1 MAQAQQSGEALAVV
15 RCPAYSLSRSG
26 NAMIASLRKLFR
38 AADALPRPAVP
49 AGQRVYA
56 VGDVHGRAD
65 LFAALIA
72 AIEADSAARGA
83 ADEQFIML
91 GDLIDRGPD
100 SAGAVRLAR
109 EWSARRGARL
119 IAANHEEMLLQSLTD
134 REVLKTFL
142 KWGGHETALSY
153 VPDRDAW
160 GAADLDAGQDLL
172 RAHIPDGDLRYF
184 RAAENAITIGDYL
197 FVHAGIAP
205 GVALDQQR
213 TKDLLWIREPFLS
226 SRANHGVVVVHGH
239 TITEE
244 PEVFAN
250 RIGIDTGAYA
260 SGRLTALG
268 LQGTARWLITAHEV
282 DGTITLTTQVV
293 T

>member
-1 MAQAQQSGEALAVV
+1 
-15 RCPAYSLSRSG
+15 
-26 NAMIASLRKLFR
+26 MIASLRKLFR

-65 LFAALIA
+65 LFAAIIV
-72 AIEADSAARGA
+72 AIEADAAARGA
-83 ADEQFIML
+83 GKNQFIML
-91 GDLIDRGPD
+91 GDLVDRGPD
-100 SAGAVRLAR
+100 SKRAVRLAR
-109 EWSARRGARL
+109 DWSARRGARL

-134 REVLKTFL
+134 RDVLKQFL

-153 VPDRDAW
+153 VADRDTW
-160 GAADLDAGQDLL
+160 NAADLDTAQHLL
-172 RAHIPDGDLRYF
+172 RAHIPDADLAYF
-184 RAAENAITIGDYL
+184 RAAENAISVGDYL

-205 GVALDQQR
+205 GVPLDQQR

-226 SRANHGVVVVHGH
+226 SRADHGVVVVHGH

-244 PEVFAN
+244 AEIFAN

-268 LQGTARWLITAHEV
+268 LEGTARWLIEARESE
-282 DGTITLTTQVV
+282 GTVITTRQDIT
-293 T
+293 